1 MELKEKIKNDIMV
14 CKAAVEMCKL
24 LKSVNEDLR
33 SNIIDDIYDLD
44 IDTLE
49 TRIET
54 LESLREAI

>member
-1 MELKEKIKNDIMV
+1 MDLKDKLKNDIRV
-14 CKAAVEMCKL
+14 CKSAVEICKL

-44 IDTLE
+44 INTLE

-54 LESLREAI
+54 LESLREAV